1 MYYYC
6 SECFHNFGNT
16 LRSTKMEHQQLERV
30 FDLLIAYSDKQM
42 TDLFNKKT
50 QGVWKNYSAS
60 EALDIINDVALGL
73 IDLGIKPND
82 KVAII
87 SSNRPEWNFID
98 FAIQIIGAVSVPMYP
113 TITVEDYA
121 FIFNDSEVKI
131 IFAENEDLLN
141 KSREAAK
148 GNNNIQEI
156 FTFDQV
162 SGAKYWTEVID
173 LGVGKDAS
181 VLEELKSNV
190 KSEDLLTLIYTS
202 GTTGR
207 PKGVMLTHKN
217 IVSNIKA
224 LVRGKYFDLYDGDKA
239 LSFLPLCHIYERT
252 DIYLYM
258 YYGVSIY
265 YAESMETIADNIRE
279 VRPSRFATV
288 PRLLEKVF
296 DKILSKGKELSGLKR
311 SLFFGAVEF
320 GLKYDPMIKL
330 GLLDQIKLG
339 FYRKL
344 IFSKWKEALGGNI
357 RLITSGSAALQ
368 PRLSRVFWAAGIP
381 ISEGYGLTETSPV
394 ISVSQVSPPDF
405 RIGCVGTLL
414 DCLELKIAEDG
425 EICVKGDSIMPGYYN
440 NPEATAEAIDSEGW
454 FHTGDIGM
462 MVEGKYLKITD
473 RKKEIFK
480 TSGGKYVAP
489 QLVENKLK
497 ESTFIE
503 QCMVVGEGQKFP
515 SALIIPEFL
524 ALKVWCN
531 QQGIATE
538 TNLEMIHHPEVVA
551 LMENEVKATM
561 ASIAQYEQVKK
572 FVLLPALFSI
582 QEGELTPTLK
592 LKRKIIYA
600 KYEPLILPLYN

>member
-1 MYYYC
+1 
-6 SECFHNFGNT
+6 
-16 LRSTKMEHQQLERV
+16 
-30 FDLLIAYSDKQM
+30 
-42 TDLFNKKT
+42 
-50 QGVWKNYSAS
+50 
-60 EALDIINDVALGL
+60 
-73 IDLGIKPND
+73 
-82 KVAII
+82 
-87 SSNRPEWNFID
+87 
-98 FAIQIIGAVSVPMYP
+98 
-113 TITVEDYA
+113 
-121 FIFNDSEVKI
+121 
-131 IFAENEDLLN
+131 
-141 KSREAAK
+141 
-148 GNNNIQEI
+148 
-156 FTFDQV
+156 
-162 SGAKYWTEVID
+162 
-173 LGVGKDAS
+173 
-181 VLEELKSNV
+181 
-190 KSEDLLTLIYTS
+190 
-202 GTTGR
+202 
-207 PKGVMLTHKN
+207 
-217 IVSNIKA
+217 
-224 LVRGKYFDLYDGDKA
+224 
-239 LSFLPLCHIYERT
+239 
-252 DIYLYM
+252 
-258 YYGVSIY
+258 
-265 YAESMETIADNIRE
+265 
-279 VRPSRFATV
+279 
-288 PRLLEKVF
+288 
-296 DKILSKGKELSGLKR
+296 
-311 SLFFGAVEF
+311 
-320 GLKYDPMIKL
+320 
-330 GLLDQIKLG
+330 
-339 FYRKL
+339 
-344 IFSKWKEALGGNI
+344 
-357 RLITSGSAALQ
+357 
-368 PRLSRVFWAAGIP
+368 VFWAAGIP

-440 NPEATAEAIDSEGW
+440 NPEATAEAIDAEGW

-497 ESTFIE
+497 ESIFIE

-524 ALKVWCN
+524 ALKVWCS

-551 LMENEVKATM
+551 LMEEEVKATM

>member
-1 MYYYC
+1 MQ
-6 SECFHNFGNT
+6 
-16 LRSTKMEHQQLERV
+16 HQQLERV
-30 FDLLIAYSDKQM
+30 FDLLNAYKESNLS
-42 TDLFNKKT
+42 DLFCKKEKGT
-50 QGVWKNYSAS
+50 WRTYSS
-60 EALDIINDVALGL
+60 QESLGIINDFALGL
-73 IDLGIKPND
+73 IEFGIKPND

-87 SSNRPEWNFID
+87 SSNCPEWNFLD

-121 FIFNDSEVKI
+121 FIFKDSEVKI
-131 IFAENEDLLN
+131 VFAETEDLLN

-148 GNNNIQEI
+148 NNSTIQAI
-156 FTFDQV
+156 YTFDQV
-162 SGAKYWTEVID
+162 EGAPLWSELID
-173 LGVGKDAS
+173 LGGGKDAS
-181 VLEELKSNV
+181 VLEILKSNV
-190 KSEDLLTLIYTS
+190 QPDDLLTLIYTS

-217 IVSNIKA
+217 IISNIQS
-224 LVRGKYFDLYDGDKA
+224 LVRGGFFELYDGDKA

-252 DIYLYM
+252 DIYLYL

-279 VRPSRFATV
+279 VKPSMFATV

-296 DKILSKGKELSGLKR
+296 DKILAKGNELTGIKK

-320 GLKYDPMIKL
+320 GLKYDPMEKL
-330 GLLDQIKLG
+330 GILDQIKLG

-394 ISVSQVSPPDF
+394 ISVSKISPPDF
-405 RIGCVGTLL
+405 KIGCVGTLL

-440 NPEATAEAIDSEGW
+440 NPEATAEAIDKDGW
-454 FHTGDIGM
+454 FHTGDIGV
-462 MVEGKYLKITD
+462 MVDGKYLKITD

-497 ESTFIE
+497 ESAFIE
-503 QCMVVGEGQKFP
+503 QCMVVGDGQKFP
-515 SALIIPEFL
+515 SALIIPEFN
-524 ALKVWCN
+524 ALKVWCKQN
-531 QQGIATE
+531 GIASE
-538 TNLEMIHHPEVVA
+538 THSEIINNPQVIA
-551 LMENEVKATM
+551 LMEEEVKMTM
-561 ASIAQYEQVKK
+561 SSVAKYEQVKK
-572 FVLLPALFSI
+572 FVLLPELFTI
-582 QEGELTPTLK
+582 QDGELTPTLK

-600 KYEPLILPLYN
+600 KFEALILPLYN

>member
-1 MYYYC
+1 M
-6 SECFHNFGNT
+6 
-16 LRSTKMEHQQLERV
+16 
-30 FDLLIAYSDKQM
+30 
-42 TDLFNKKT
+42 
-50 QGVWKNYSAS
+50 
-60 EALDIINDVALGL
+60 DIINDVALGL
-73 IDLGIKPND
+73 IEIGIKPND

-121 FIFNDSEVKI
+121 FIFKDSEVKI

-148 GNNNIQEI
+148 GNDNIQEI

-162 SGAKYWTEVID
+162 SGAKFWTDVID

-181 VLEELKSNV
+181 VLEELKLNV
-190 KSEDLLTLIYTS
+190 KPDDLLTLIYTS

-217 IVSNIKA
+217 IISNIKA
-224 LVRGKYFDLYDGDKA
+224 LVRGKFFDLLDGDKA

-265 YAESMETIADNIRE
+265 YAESMETIADNIKE
-279 VRPSRFATV
+279 VRPTMFATV

-296 DKILSKGKELSGLKR
+296 DKIIAKGNELTGLKR

-320 GLKYDPMIKL
+320 GLKYDPMVKL

-440 NPEATAEAIDSEGW
+440 NPEATAEAIDAEGW

-497 ESTFIE
+497 ESIFIE

-524 ALKVWCN
+524 ALKVWCS

-551 LMENEVKATM
+551 LMEEEVKATM